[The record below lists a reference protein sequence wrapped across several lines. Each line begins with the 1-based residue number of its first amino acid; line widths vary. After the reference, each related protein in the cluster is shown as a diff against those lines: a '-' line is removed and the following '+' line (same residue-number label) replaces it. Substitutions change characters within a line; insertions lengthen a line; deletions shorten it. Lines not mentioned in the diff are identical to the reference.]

1 MKTEL
6 MNRYEEET
14 GVEVNVDVGYGL
26 LGYYRLYDN
35 VYVEWLEAQL
45 TWRDATTL
53 PAKDEVVLAKCVG
66 ENGYEVVVRAEY
78 YRQYQELAEGNGEEF
93 DTIELCPD
101 DDEWYLKEGWYE
113 LIQNWSEYS
122 SLYID
127 MLVEKWLPIPK
138 E

>member
-6 MNRYEEET
+6 MEMYENLTGREAVCEET
-14 GVEVNVDVGYGL
+14 EYATDDYL
-26 LGYYRLYDN
+26 R
-35 VYVEWLEAQL
+35 WLESQL

-138 E
+138 ETV

>member
-1 MKTEL
+1 MK
-6 MNRYEEET
+6 RYEDET
-14 GVEVNVDVGYGL
+14 DEMPTWTWHNREFVTDDVL
-26 LGYYRLYDN
+26 DWAH
-35 VYVEWLEAQL
+35 EKIQALEAQL

-78 YRQYQELAEGNGEEF
+78 YRQYQELAEGNGVEF
-93 DTIELCPD
+93 DTIELCQD